1 MAIKYKSVERAEPG
15 IAGGGERK
23 HYASIVRSE
32 QVDLRKFMR
41 EIADRHSIN
50 MPDVIAVLESFMD
63 LAGLYLL
70 EGRTINMGQLGYFSP
85 SIRSNP
91 QESPEEVKRNSI
103 RSFHVNFRPSILL
116 KERLMSARFQKV
128 SNGVEEPEEEVPAE

>member
-1 MAIKYKSVERAEPG
+1 MSVKYKSVERAEPG
-15 IAGGGERK
+15 VAGGGERK
-23 HYASIVRSE
+23 HYATIVRSE

-63 LAGLYLL
+63 LTGMYLL
-70 EGRTINMGQLGYFSP
+70 EGRTINLGQLGYFSP

-91 QESPEEVKRNSI
+91 EESPEEVNRSSI
-103 RSFHVNFRPSILL
+103 RSFHVNFRPSVLL

-128 SNGVEEPEEEVPAE
+128 SNGQVGETQEVPTE